1 MDKIKILEQMKQCYD
16 QFKEMGFNK
25 RQIDEIYNGLR
36 SDMDINIINKYADP
50 DFDFNQ
56 MAQIKA
62 GLKEGINILKYANPV
77 FNEETLEAIRYD
89 LKIHKEKEKAVK
101 KKEPELEI

>member
-1 MDKIKILEQMKQCYD
+1 MDKMKILEQMKQCYD
-16 QFKEMGFNK
+16 QLKKIGFDK
-25 RQIDEIYNGLR
+25 SQIDVIYNGLR

-50 DFDFNQ
+50 DFDSDQ

-89 LKIHKEKEKAVK
+89 LKVHKEKEIEK
-101 KKEPELEI
+101 KVPELEI

>member
-1 MDKIKILEQMKQCYD
+1 MDKMKILEQMKQCYD
-16 QFKEMGFNK
+16 QLEKIGFDK
-25 RQIDEIYNGLR
+25 SQIDLIYNGLR

-50 DFDFNQ
+50 QFDSYQ
-56 MAQIKA
+56 MGEIKA

-77 FNEETLEAIRYD
+77 FSEETLEAIRYD
-89 LKIHKEKEKAVK
+89 LKVHKEKE

>member
-1 MDKIKILEQMKQCYD
+1 
-16 QFKEMGFNK
+16 
-25 RQIDEIYNGLR
+25 
-36 SDMDINIINKYADP
+36 
-50 DFDFNQ
+50 

-89 LKIHKEKEKAVK
+89 LKVHKEKEKE